1 MNLFKIIINKKMKK
15 EKKRKK
21 YRDEEYVELKT
32 GNIED
37 NFSKDK
43 QIKKYKTIIGILI
56 GIIIILI
63 ICICIFLFKND
74 KRGRRRRISNF
85 KSLNKNN
92 NTTIKENQIEDE
104 DENNE
109 EDKND
114 KENENDKDKK
124 DENTKNDEYIIDTI
138 PPGPKRKIYVK
149 YMDFW
154 PAFQLEH
161 FDVHRILCERYEVI
175 QSEKPDYVIFGE
187 FGGENYDIENRIN
200 CVKLFLTIENRGPN
214 FDSTDYAI
222 GIHYIEN
229 GDRYFRKP
237 TETHQLS
244 AIQTVYNVTQVKNID
259 IPSKKFCAWVVSN
272 GGGTERNN
280 FFDKLSQYKVV
291 DSGGSFR
298 NNVGGPVDDK
308 LEFLSHYKFSIC
320 FENSKTQGYISE
332 KLVDA
337 FEAGTIPIYFGDDT
351 ILELLNN
358 KSYIHVRDESEFD
371 EKIELIKKIDNN
383 DTLYQEMIRE
393 KIVLDDTRYA
403 KELQKYKNWIWHIIE
418 QDKEKAKRFPRQNEH
433 KDENNNN
440 REDNDKDKDGDE
452 QNEDNDKD
460 KDGDKHL
467 EDNDHKE
474 NNDNN

>member
-1 MNLFKIIINKKMKK
+1 MKREK
-15 EKKRKK
+15 KKRKFNYNRNK
-21 YRDEEYVELKT
+21 EDDEYQTLKLRNYDENYSNNT
-32 GNIED
+32 
-37 NFSKDK
+37 
-43 QIKKYKTIIGILI
+43 KKINRYTIIIGILC
-56 GIIIILI
+56 IIVIILA
-63 ICICIFLFKND
+63 ICLIYQIFND
-74 KRGRRRRISNF
+74 KSDTNIDEQNINDNNLE
-85 KSLNKNN
+85 KNKEENEAKEKQEENIDKKEIETNKN
-92 NTTIKENQIEDE
+92 
-104 DENNE
+104 
-109 EDKND
+109 
-114 KENENDKDKK
+114 
-124 DENTKNDEYIIDTI
+124 EYIIGTFD
-138 PPGPKRKIYVK
+138 PLHKRKIYVK

-154 PAFQLEH
+154 PAFELSR
-161 FDVHRILCERYEVI
+161 FDVHRILLERYEVI
-175 QSEKPDYVIFGE
+175 ESEKPDYVIFGE
-187 FGGENYDIENRIN
+187 FGGENYGIENRIN

-214 FDSTDYAI
+214 FDNTDYAI
-222 GIHYIEN
+222 GIHYIEK

-280 FFDKLSQYKVV
+280 FYDKLSQYKVV

-298 NNVGGPVDDK
+298 NNVGGPVGDK

-351 ILELLNN
+351 VLELLNN
-358 KSYIHVRDESEFD
+358 KSYIHVKDESEFD

-403 KELQKYKNWIWHIIE
+403 KELQKYKNFIYHIIE
-418 QDKEKAKRFPRQNEH
+418 QDKEKAKRFKRENENPENKDEH
-433 KDENNNN
+433 KDEDRDEHKDEHKVEDRDED
-440 REDNDKDKDGDE
+440 REEDKDEKKDEDKDE
-452 QNEDNDKD
+452 QKDN
-460 KDGDKHL
+460 
-467 EDNDHKE
+467 
-474 NNDNN
+474 

>member
-1 MNLFKIIINKKMKK
+1 MKREK
-15 EKKRKK
+15 KKRKFNYNRNK
-21 YRDEEYVELKT
+21 EDDEYQTLKL
-32 GNIED
+32 GNYNE
-37 NFSKDK
+37 NYSNNT
-43 QIKKYKTIIGILI
+43 KKINRYTIIIGILC
-56 GIIIILI
+56 IIVIILA
-63 ICICIFLFKND
+63 ICLIYQIFND
-74 KRGRRRRISNF
+74 KSDSNIDELNINDNNLE
-85 KSLNKNN
+85 KNKEENEAKEKQEENIDKKEIETNKN
-92 NTTIKENQIEDE
+92 
-104 DENNE
+104 
-109 EDKND
+109 
-114 KENENDKDKK
+114 
-124 DENTKNDEYIIDTI
+124 EYIIGTFD
-138 PPGPKRKIYVK
+138 PLHKRKIYVK

-154 PAFQLEH
+154 PAFKLSR
-161 FDVHRILCERYEVI
+161 FDVHRILLERYEVI
-175 QSEKPDYVIFGE
+175 ESEKPDYVIFGE
-187 FGGENYDIENRIN
+187 FGGENYGIENRIN

-214 FDSTDYAI
+214 FDNTDYAI
-222 GIHYIEN
+222 GIHYIEK

-280 FFDKLSQYKVV
+280 FYDKLSQYKVV

-298 NNVGGPVDDK
+298 NNVGGPVGDK

-351 ILELLNN
+351 VLELLNN
-358 KSYIHVRDESEFD
+358 KSYIHVKDESEFD

-403 KELQKYKNWIWHIIE
+403 KELQKYKNFIYHIIE
-418 QDKEKAKRFPRQNEH
+418 QDKEKAKRFKRENENPENKDEH
-433 KDENNNN
+433 KDEDRDEHKDEHKDEDRDEN
-440 REDNDKDKDGDE
+440 REEDKDEK
-452 QNEDNDKD
+452 KR
-460 KDGDKHL
+460 
-467 EDNDHKE
+467 
-474 NNDNN
+474 

>member
-1 MNLFKIIINKKMKK
+1 MKK
-15 EKKRKK
+15 EKKKK
-21 YRDEEYVELKT
+21 KNINRIKEDDEYQQLKMGSNEET
-32 GNIED
+32 P
-37 NFSKDK
+37 SDK
-43 QIKKYKTIIGILI
+43 FKINRYTI
-56 GIIIILI
+56 IIIILCI
-63 ICICIFLFKND
+63 IIIILAICLIYQIFKVKTDTD
-74 KRGRRRRISNF
+74 KA
-85 KSLNKNN
+85 NN
-92 NTTIKENQIEDE
+92 NIQ
-104 DENNE
+104 E
-109 EDKND
+109 EE
-114 KENENDKDKK
+114 KENEIKEIEEENKENIDKI
-124 DENTKNDEYIIDTI
+124 EITTGKNEYVIGTFD
-138 PPGPKRKIYVK
+138 PLHKRKIYVK

-154 PAFQLEH
+154 PAFELSR
-161 FDVHRILCERYEVI
+161 FDVHRILLERYEVI
-175 QSEKPDYVIFGE
+175 ESDTPDYVIFGE
-187 FGGENYDIENRIN
+187 FGGENYGIENRIN

-214 FDSTDYAI
+214 FDNTDYAI

-272 GGGTERNN
+272 GGGTERNH
-280 FFDKLSQYKVV
+280 FYDKLSQYKVV

-298 NNVGGPVDDK
+298 NNVGGPVGDK

-351 ILELLNN
+351 VLELLNN
-358 KSYIHVRDESEFD
+358 KSYIHVRDENEFD

-403 KELQKYKNWIWHIIE
+403 RELQKYKNFIYHIIE
-418 QDKEKAKRFPRQNEH
+418 QDKEKAKRFPRENENQEEP
-433 KDENNNN
+433 EN
-440 REDNDKDKDGDE
+440 
-452 QNEDNDKD
+452 
-460 KDGDKHL
+460 
-467 EDNDHKE
+467 KE
-474 NNDNN
+474 NKENKEEENRDN

>member
-1 MNLFKIIINKKMKK
+1 MKREK
-15 EKKRKK
+15 KKRKFNYNRHK
-21 YRDEEYVELKT
+21 EDDEYQTLKLRNYDENYSNNT
-32 GNIED
+32 
-37 NFSKDK
+37 
-43 QIKKYKTIIGILI
+43 KKINRYTIIIGILC
-56 GIIIILI
+56 IIVIILA
-63 ICICIFLFKND
+63 ICLIYQIFNDNSDTNIDEQNINDNNLEKNKEENEVKEKQEENID
-74 KRGRRRRISNF
+74 KKEIET
-85 KSLNKNN
+85 NKN
-92 NTTIKENQIEDE
+92 
-104 DENNE
+104 
-109 EDKND
+109 
-114 KENENDKDKK
+114 
-124 DENTKNDEYIIDTI
+124 EYIIGTFD
-138 PPGPKRKIYVK
+138 PLHKRKIYVK

-154 PAFQLEH
+154 PAFELSR
-161 FDVHRILCERYEVI
+161 FDVHRILLERYEVI
-175 QSEKPDYVIFGE
+175 ESEKPDYVIFGE
-187 FGGENYDIENRIN
+187 FGGENYGIENRIN

-214 FDSTDYAI
+214 FDNTDYAI
-222 GIHYIEN
+222 GIHYIEK

-280 FFDKLSQYKVV
+280 FYDKLSQYKVV

-298 NNVGGPVDDK
+298 NNVGGPVGDK

-351 ILELLNN
+351 VLELLNN
-358 KSYIHVRDESEFD
+358 KSYIHVKDESEFD

-403 KELQKYKNWIWHIIE
+403 KELQKYKNFIYHIIE
-418 QDKEKAKRFPRQNEH
+418 QDKEKAKRFKRENENPENKDEH
-433 KDENNNN
+433 KDEDRDEHKDEHKDEDRDED
-440 REDNDKDKDGDE
+440 REEDKDEKKDEDKDE
-452 QNEDNDKD
+452 QKDN
-460 KDGDKHL
+460 
-467 EDNDHKE
+467 
-474 NNDNN
+474 

>member
-1 MNLFKIIINKKMKK
+1 MKREK
-15 EKKRKK
+15 KKRKFK
-21 YRDEEYVELKT
+21 YNRNKEDDEYQTLKL
-32 GNIED
+32 GNYNE
-37 NFSKDK
+37 NYSNNT
-43 QIKKYKTIIGILI
+43 KKINRYTIIIGILC
-56 GIIIILI
+56 IIVIILAI
-63 ICICIFLFKND
+63 SLIYQIFNDNSDTNIDEQNINDNNLEKNKEENEAKEKQEENID
-74 KRGRRRRISNF
+74 KKEIET
-85 KSLNKNN
+85 NKN
-92 NTTIKENQIEDE
+92 
-104 DENNE
+104 
-109 EDKND
+109 
-114 KENENDKDKK
+114 
-124 DENTKNDEYIIDTI
+124 EYIIGTFD
-138 PPGPKRKIYVK
+138 PLHKRKIYVK

-154 PAFQLEH
+154 PAFELSR
-161 FDVHRILCERYEVI
+161 FDVHRILLERYEVI
-175 QSEKPDYVIFGE
+175 ESEKPDYVIFGE
-187 FGGENYDIENRIN
+187 FGGENYGIENRIN

-214 FDSTDYAI
+214 FDNTDYAI
-222 GIHYIEN
+222 GIHYIEK

-280 FFDKLSQYKVV
+280 FYDKLSQYKVV

-298 NNVGGPVDDK
+298 NNVGGPVGDK

-351 ILELLNN
+351 VLELLNN
-358 KSYIHVRDESEFD
+358 KSYIHVKDESEFD

-403 KELQKYKNWIWHIIE
+403 KELQKYKNFIYHIIE
-418 QDKEKAKRFPRQNEH
+418 QDKEKAKRFKRENENPENKDEH
-433 KDENNNN
+433 KDEDRDEHKDEHKDEDRDED
-440 REDNDKDKDGDE
+440 REEDKDEKKDEDKDE
-452 QNEDNDKD
+452 QKDN
-460 KDGDKHL
+460 
-467 EDNDHKE
+467 
-474 NNDNN
+474 